1 MKPDLPGRI
10 AQRSLLV
17 IPALCALLMIGAFF
31 HLHERRGARVAM
43 SHVLP
48 GITLENPSP
57 AEQGLIVT
65 SIRSDGSLPDDEI
78 MVGDRIVAIDG
89 DPVQTLDQAVNHLVD
104 DKQDNV
110 VIRLVHQGQLRQIAI
125 ARPDEDR

>member
-17 IPALCALLMIGAFF
+17 IPALCALLMIGAFY

-48 GITLENPSP
+48 GITLENPAASG
-57 AEQGLIVT
+57 QGLIVT
-65 SIRSDGSLPDDEI
+65 SIRSDGLHPENI
-78 MVGDRIVAIDG
+78 AVGDRIVAIDG
-89 DPVQTLDQAVNHLVD
+89 DPVQSLDQAVGHLVED
-104 DKQDNV
+104 RQDNV
-110 VIRLVHQGQLRQIAI
+110 VIGLVHQGQLRQIAI